1 MEKFDFDL
9 KELVF
14 PNPKKDASK
23 DVEKQFEKF
32 LQILNG
38 DKGFVSEIE
47 EIDNNGNYCV
57 EVKSYYRQH
66 KDRNHLKIGVLILLF
81 SFVVLLGMFWNE
93 ISKLDVNGTSL
104 FFAIYSLITSTL
116 LVYISFRFQYSRY
129 EEIIYDLYFQLYKEV
144 YLKYLNETEVQ
155 KKIKNEKIV

>member
-1 MEKFDFDL
+1 MKKFNFDL

-38 DKGFVSEIE
+38 EKGFVSEIE
-47 EIDNNGNYCV
+47 EIDNNENYCV
-57 EVKSYYRQH
+57 NVKSYYRQH
-66 KDRNHLKIGVLILLF
+66 QDRKFLKIGVLILL
-81 SFVVLLGMFWNE
+81 SLFVVLLAVFWNE
-93 ISKLDVNGTSL
+93 ISKLDVNGISL

-116 LVYISFRFQYSRY
+116 LVYISFRFQYSRH
-129 EEIIYDLYFQLYKEV
+129 EEIIYDLYFQLYEEV

-155 KKIKNEKIV
+155 KK